1 MKPLSAHMIEP
12 RQTNTF
18 SSELHHFWRQ
28 QVFSL
33 VGKTKVVDLI
43 FYVLSPL
50 SIILEVYYRNFLAFS
65 YLIRKGRDLFDLL
78 PKSKNRQ

>member
-43 FYVLSPL
+43 FYVLSTI
-50 SIILEVYYRNFLAFS
+50 SIIQCVSRHRAP
-65 YLIRKGRDLFDLL
+65 GTGLL
-78 PKSKNRQ
+78 